1 MATTENKVTTADLK
15 KAAFR
20 HNFTLQWSWNYERMQ
35 TLGFAYSMVPVLKKI
50 YGTGHEFFQAL
61 QRHMV
66 FYNTQPTMSSIIMG
80 AACALE
86 EQEQGEVADS
96 LKVALMGPFAGI
108 GDTVV
113 SILTRP
119 IVGVFAA
126 SFALSGSYT
135 GVILMLLLGFFW
147 YWTRTPLFWLG
158 HREGINV
165 ATEVAS
171 GGRIQQI
178 TEIASIMGVTV
189 IGGFVP
195 SILASVKTPL
205 KFSQNVTGADGKV
218 VSKVIEMSTILDS
231 ILPYMVPLALVGI
244 AYWMLFKL
252 KWKPMKTLL
261 ALCVLTFVLSLV
273 HVL

>member
-1 MATTENKVTTADLK
+1 MAEENKVTTADLK

-50 YGTGHEFFQAL
+50 YGTGHAFFEAL
-61 QRHMV
+61 NRHMV
-66 FYNTQPTMSSIIMG
+66 FYNTQPTMSSIVMG
-80 AACALE
+80 ASCALE
-86 EQEQGEVADS
+86 EQEQGEVGDS
-96 LKVALMGPFAGI
+96 LKLALMGPFAGI
-108 GDTVV
+108 GDTIV

-126 SFALSGSYT
+126 SFALSGSYV
-135 GVILMLLLGFFW
+135 GPILMLLLGFFW
-147 YWTRTPLFWLG
+147 YFTRTPLFWLG

-178 TEIASIMGVTV
+178 TEMASIMGITV
-189 IGGFVP
+189 IGGFIP
-195 SILASVKTPL
+195 SILAKVKTPL
-205 KFSQNVTGADGKV
+205 KFAQNVTGVDGKIV
-218 VSKVIEMSTILDS
+218 TKTILIQD
-231 ILPYMVPLALVGI
+231 ILDTIFPYMIPVALVGL

-252 KWKPMKTLL
+252 KWKPLRVL
-261 ALCVLTFVLSLV
+261 IVLCCIVFVLS
-273 HVL
+273 VLKVL